1 MAFLMLPVIVVVFF
15 FSLAQ
20 DQAQRVQFMA
30 SSEVHSAQVE
40 GQVFIAYRNACA
52 NYAVANSAF
61 TGSIQQNVVPMPP
74 GVSIPSGYANTVVA
88 VSGGRQ
94 VWVWASLPSG
104 SVYQAVKA
112 LGGDMSIGQVQ
123 GTQWVSPVY
132 GNLGAAPAG
141 VPSGDALS
149 IIQLSP

>member
-1 MAFLMLPVIVVVFF
+1 MAFLMLPIIVVVFF

-30 SSEVHSAQVE
+30 SSEAPSAQVE

-52 NYAVANSAF
+52 NYAIANSAF
-61 TGSIQQNVVPMPP
+61 TGSIPQNAVPMPP
-74 GVSIPSGYANTVVA
+74 GILIPSGYANTVAA
-88 VSGGRQ
+88 VGGGRQ
-94 VWVWASLPSG
+94 VRVWANLPSG
-104 SVYQAVKA
+104 SVYQAVNA

-132 GNLGAAPAG
+132 GNLGVTPTG

-149 IIQLSP
+149 VIQLSP